1 LACSPTAQPQALID
15 RRRRIAVQSLGYTAG
30 RLLLGIGSAPSVLC
44 AAPAASSASS
54 SLAAPAI
61 TSLSTLALTSLRE
74 RNYSASFQFE
84 QGSINDFLVSY
95 RSDGLRVYARVI
107 APPAQHERPPAGWPV
122 VVYAHGW
129 VGQEGAPG
137 YRFGLGSADSMAPIL
152 SRFVQA
158 GYVVLVPGF
167 RGHGTVKGVPAEGT
181 EWIKAYDNGSYL
193 SPIFYAV
200 DVLHALQAMAT
211 IDQAVPGLQ
220 VDPKRIYLTGHSQGG
235 DAALTALA
243 VSSSAQLPLKFAA
256 ASIWAGCFEGR
267 IEQGRFYGA
276 MEASADALKDPRF
289 MHVMPSWWKP
299 SMYTGTIE
307 QGQQQRQQ
315 QMYVTAR
322 SLVADQA
329 DAHPQTRPL
338 DAAMVAID
346 AIKHP
351 QFIRVPL
358 QLHFSDMDHYSPPA
372 WNERLARAVNAI
384 GGRAEAHRYSGNT
397 HSFRVEP
404 GWSPAGSEAGID
416 LIAARSLTLFR

>member
-1 LACSPTAQPQALID
+1 MACIPKAQPRTLID
-15 RRRRIAVQSLGYTAG
+15 RRRRLAAQSLGYTAG

-74 RNYSASFQFE
+74 RDYSASFQFE
-84 QGSINDFLVSY
+84 QGSINDFLASY

-107 APPAQHERPPAGWPV
+107 APAAQHKRPLAGWPV

-167 RGHGTVKGVPAEGT
+167 RGHGTVKGVQAEGI

-220 VDPKRIYLTGHSQGG
+220 VDPGRIYLTGHSQGG

-256 ASIWAGCFEGR
+256 ASVWAGCFEGR

-289 MHVMPSWWKP
+289 MHVMPRWWKP

-322 SLVADQA
+322 SLVVDQA

-338 DAAMVAID
+338 DAAMA
-346 AIKHP
+346 AK
-351 QFIRVPL
+351 
-358 QLHFSDMDHYSPPA
+358 
-372 WNERLARAVNAI
+372 EEARRQRNAS
-384 GGRAEAHRYSGNT
+384 RQC
-397 HSFRVEP
+397 
-404 GWSPAGSEAGID
+404 
-416 LIAARSLTLFR
+416 